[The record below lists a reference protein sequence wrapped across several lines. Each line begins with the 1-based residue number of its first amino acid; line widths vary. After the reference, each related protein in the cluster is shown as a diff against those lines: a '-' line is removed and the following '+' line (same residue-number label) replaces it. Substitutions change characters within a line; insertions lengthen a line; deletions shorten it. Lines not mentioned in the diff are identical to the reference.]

1 MISGISTLVPIVVKV
16 IQGTSIPSLES
27 LDADDYETLTIYS
40 VYQYLSTILAFII
53 GFSYIFYHSLKEYK
67 VQKKLIS
74 ETVELSQSKTG
85 SSQGQGSHSQHNN
98 SSQHSQYEEVNRLSI
113 VNADEIE
120 VKI

>member
-1 MISGISTLVPIVVKV
+1 MFSGGLSGDEANNDQLVTHGTLALALAGFATNSQLAQTETNLQQAVAE
-16 IQGTSIPSLES
+16 QGVTAASLES

-85 SSQGQGSHSQHNN
+85 
-98 SSQHSQYEEVNRLSI
+98 
-113 VNADEIE
+113 
-120 VKI
+120 